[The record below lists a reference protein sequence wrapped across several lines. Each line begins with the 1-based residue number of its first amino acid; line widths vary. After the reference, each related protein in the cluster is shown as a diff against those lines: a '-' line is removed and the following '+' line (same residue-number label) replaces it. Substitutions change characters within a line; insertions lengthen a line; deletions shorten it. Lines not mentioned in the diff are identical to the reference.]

1 MKCRLTRIEQ
11 WEFLATEARFQP
23 SLMADLCLVSLRQLE
38 RYFTFHFKQSPG
50 KWARGLRC
58 RLARDL
64 IARGWSNK
72 AVAVELHFGN
82 ESHLCHEFI
91 YHYGAPPQAFSASFM
106 TDQPKRKAVM

>member
-1 MKCRLTRIEQ
+1 MRVDR
-11 WEFLATEARFQP
+11 WEFLASEAKFQP

-50 KWARGLRC
+50 KWARELRC

-72 AVAVELHFGN
+72 AVAAELHFGN

-91 YHYGAPPQAFSASFM
+91 HHYGVPPQAFATSFA
-106 TDQPKRKAVM
+106 TAQGNRKSVA